1 MKKLNLSALL
11 LTLLVAA
18 CGGSSGTGLDDVP
31 ESEGVIQVPLITTG
45 TGGQTFRLVGATF
58 DITGPKNH
66 TITDTSADTVAVQLP
81 AGGYTIQL
89 QGEWHI
95 ERVGAPGQSIPATL
109 ISPNPLSFTVAEGE
123 ARTVRFLFKTPAE
136 GTTDV
141 GFSVDTGGWLA
152 GTLDFTNSPHVPESE
167 FYVLGGKTV
176 PFAIS
181 FESAQVRQD
190 NDSSFGSHL
199 VVTTSPVSVQ
209 FGGAYSSLLN
219 ERVARALS
227 GKELNFLV
235 TSGGP
240 TGGLRVRNLAIRALG
255 AEPLDFL
262 MFDSAIFPGYTDAM
276 GFPLP
281 GIYQVEG
288 LVTLG
293 NRFGEQIPGT
303 LRATL
308 SPK

>member
-152 GTLDFTNSPHVPESE
+152 GTLDFTGSPIPPSSE
-167 FYVLGGKTV
+167 LYELTGKTV

-181 FESAQVRQD
+181 FESAQVRQG

-199 VVTTSPVSVQ
+199 MVTTSPVSVQ
-209 FGGAYSSLLN
+209 FGGAYSAVLN
-219 ERVARALS
+219 ERVARTCRPTNSTSSSFREAPRVDSACGTSPSGPSMGLHLS
-227 GKELNFLV
+227 YRW
-235 TSGGP
+235 P
-240 TGGLRVRNLAIRALG
+240 RVRTSRDTPTPWAYLCQA
-255 AEPLDFL
+255 
-262 MFDSAIFPGYTDAM
+262 ST
-276 GFPLP
+276 
-281 GIYQVEG
+281 
-288 LVTLG
+288 
-293 NRFGEQIPGT
+293 
-303 LRATL
+303 
-308 SPK
+308 K

>member
-45 TGGQTFRLVGATF
+45 TSGQTFRLVGATF

-152 GTLDFTNSPHVPESE
+152 GTLDFTNSPIPPSSE
-167 FYVLGGKTV
+167 LYELTGKTV

-181 FESAQVRQD
+181 FESAQVRQG

-199 VVTTSPVSVQ
+199 MVTTSPVSVQ
-209 FGGAYSSLLN
+209 FGGAYSAVLN
-219 ERVARALS
+219 ERVARTLS
-227 GKELNFLV
+227 AHELNFIV
-235 TSGGP
+235 AKGGP
-240 TGGLRVRNLAIRALG
+240 AVGLRVRNLSLWGFDGAALELSM
-255 AEPLDFL
+255 AE
-262 MFDSAIFPGYTDAM
+262 SANFPGYTDAM

-288 LVTLG
+288 LVMLG
-293 NRFGEQIPGT
+293 RPFGDRIPGT